1 MVYKKRW
8 TEMFIFFC
16 VSNKKSFSYILYKIE
31 VIMII
36 IDNISEQISV
46 KLPNNLV
53 KSSGKIY
60 LKNTE
65 TKKEYIKE
73 FEDESTSD
81 LYYVW
86 TYTFSDIPIGEYEYV
101 IDGNKGLLRIG
112 KEMEKKVYDE
122 EISFK
127 SYEG

>member
-1 MVYKKRW
+1 MV
-8 TEMFIFFC
+8 IF
-16 VSNKKSFSYILYKIE
+16 
-31 VIMII
+31 
-36 IDNISEQISV
+36 DNISEQITV

-53 KSSGKIY
+53 KSSKPILH

-86 TYTFSDIPIGEYEYV
+86 TYTFSDIPIGEYEYE
-101 IDGNKGLLRIG
+101 IDGNRGILRIG
-112 KEMEKKVYDE
+112 EVMNKKVYDK
-122 EISFK
+122 EITFK
-127 SYEG
+127 SYGD

>member
-1 MVYKKRW
+1 MV
-8 TEMFIFFC
+8 
-16 VSNKKSFSYILYKIE
+16 
-31 VIMII
+31 II
-36 IDNISEQISV
+36 NNISEQIIV

-53 KSSGKIY
+53 KSSKPILH

-86 TYTFSDIPIGEYEYV
+86 TYTFSDIPIGEYEYE
-101 IDGNKGLLRIG
+101 IDGNRGILRIG
-112 KEMEKKVYDE
+112 EVMNKKVYDK
-122 EISFK
+122 EITFR
-127 SYEG
+127 SYGD

>member
-1 MVYKKRW
+1 MV
-8 TEMFIFFC
+8 
-16 VSNKKSFSYILYKIE
+16 
-31 VIMII
+31 I
-36 IDNISEQISV
+36 IDNISDEITV

-53 KSSGKIY
+53 KSSNKIHM
-60 LKNTE
+60 KNTE
-65 TKKEYIKE
+65 TKKEYIRE
-73 FEDESTSD
+73 FLDESSSD

-86 TYTFSDIPIGEYEYV
+86 RYVFSDIPVGEYEYE

-112 KEMEKKVYDE
+112 QVMDKKVYDE

>member
-1 MVYKKRW
+1 MV
-8 TEMFIFFC
+8 
-16 VSNKKSFSYILYKIE
+16 
-31 VIMII
+31 I

-65 TKKEYIKE
+65 TKKEYIKD
-73 FEDESTSD
+73 FVDESTSD

-112 KEMEKKVYDE
+112 DVMDKKVYDE
-122 EISFK
+122 EITFK